1 MPSAIPK
8 QISHGLERAKLTY
21 LVAMLMGLPTAI
33 ESFPEI
39 SGGLN
44 VHQGRVTNEHVA
56 KKHDLPFVSP
66 QQSLEQ

>member
-33 ESFPEI
+33 ESFPEL

-44 VHQGRVTNEHVA
+44 VHQGQVTNEPVA
-56 KKHDLPFVSP
+56 KKHDLAFVAP
-66 QQSLEQ
+66 EVSLKA